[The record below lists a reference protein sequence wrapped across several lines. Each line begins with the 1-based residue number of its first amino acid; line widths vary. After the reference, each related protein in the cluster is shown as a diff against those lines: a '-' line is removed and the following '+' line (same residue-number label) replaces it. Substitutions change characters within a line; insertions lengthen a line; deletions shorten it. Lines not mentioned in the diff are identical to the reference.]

1 MSVYVDTARNP
12 FGRMVMCHMIAD
24 TLPELHAMAQAIGM
38 DRAWFQPL
46 SFPHYDVSLSRR
58 ALAVERGAV
67 EVDKYRLV
75 EIMKAKRASGW
86 TDAELSEIRA
96 AIPAYD
102 AAQAKRRKN
111 AAVLRAR
118 ATQGENDAHR

>member
-1 MSVYVDTARNP
+1 MSVYVDRARNP

-24 TLPELHAMAQAIGM
+24 TLPELHAMAAAIGM

-58 ALAVERGAV
+58 KLAVERGAI
-67 EVDKYRLV
+67 EVDRYGLV
-75 EIMKAKRASGW
+75 AAMKAIRARGW
-86 TDAELSEIRA
+86 SEQDLADIRA

-102 AAQAKRRKN
+102 AAKAKRE
-111 AAVLRAR
+111 RA
-118 ATQGENDAHR
+118 